1 MPTLE
6 ERRAAELAKYEAI
19 YSDTAKFCH
28 YGSGASDN
36 WQAVWPAICKEKPKL
51 IADVG
56 TGQGHFP
63 VIMAE
68 TFGTKCYAC
77 DFAWPGESTKEVNGV
92 TIEYARAPAHAL
104 PWADKSMDWVTSF
117 DVLEHFLPEE
127 VEDCIAEMLRVARV
141 GLFLTVATF
150 PTSLDIGDTLTE
162 LHPTVRSYLWWWRLL
177 GRLTGDEFG
186 ETIEHT
192 VDERLPRHGFVV
204 RLPNA

>member
-6 ERRAAELAKYEAI
+6 ERRAAELAKYEYI
-19 YSDTAKFCH
+19 YQDVSKHHNYA
-28 YGSGASDN
+28 SGLSDN
-36 WQAVWPAICKEKPKL
+36 WRSVWPAICKEKPRL

-56 TGQGHFP
+56 TGQGRFP

-77 DFAWPGESTKEVNGV
+77 DFAWSGDAAKEVNGV
-92 TIEYARAPAHAL
+92 TIEYTRAPAHAL

-127 VEDCIAEMLRVARV
+127 VEECLVEMLRVARV
-141 GLFLTVATF
+141 GMFLTIATF
-150 PTSLDIGDTLTE
+150 HTQHEIEGKLTH

-186 ETIEHT
+186 ETIEQT